1 MRTLNFNRLNTGFTL
16 VITTTDTLKS
26 QSADTPIAYVPVK
39 LMVNSKIWLEVKF
52 EPNSSNFKPEFE
64 CPENIPKRGS

>member
-26 QSADTPIAYVPVK
+26 QSADIPIAYVPVK
-39 LMVNSKIWLEVKF
+39 LMVNVK
-52 EPNSSNFKPEFE
+52 NMVRNKV
-64 CPENIPKRGS
+64 